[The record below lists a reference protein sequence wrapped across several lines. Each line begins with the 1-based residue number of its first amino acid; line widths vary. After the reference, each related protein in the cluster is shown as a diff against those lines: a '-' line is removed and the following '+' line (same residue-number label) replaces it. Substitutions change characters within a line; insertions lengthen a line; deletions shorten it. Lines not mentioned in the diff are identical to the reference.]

1 MVKPV
6 VRPILAASA
15 RGDFLAFPPFFARLL
30 AFLKTAA
37 ENDCTLPK
45 QARYQL
51 RYIPKLFDFVILLQ
65 QKYYTTNPRKCQ
77 VKHMPKKVAVEVKSL
92 KIFDGDM
99 RYDSQLRIQI
109 GLPMAAGEPSDTRM
123 TSAR

>member
-1 MVKPV
+1 
-6 VRPILAASA
+6 
-15 RGDFLAFPPFFARLL
+15 
-30 AFLKTAA
+30 
-37 ENDCTLPK
+37 
-45 QARYQL
+45 
-51 RYIPKLFDFVILLQ
+51 LQ